1 MLACSFRVGVLR
13 LVLSGQLLGG
23 ARSLLE
29 YLLFKLLAQAILADV
44 ALLGVEARGQDER
57 VLVRPLRL
65 VLFVLRLLL
74 GIIVLHDFT
83 PLRRLLPLGFQA
95 ELDLAC

>member
-44 ALLGVEARGQDER
+44 ALLGVEARGQDE
-57 VLVRPLRL
+57 
-65 VLFVLRLLL
+65 
-74 GIIVLHDFT
+74 
-83 PLRRLLPLGFQA
+83 
-95 ELDLAC
+95 